1 MLQESTSDVRL
12 GKDVD
17 NMKKFGFQA
26 AIIAATLV
34 NGPAYA
40 ADEDLI
46 VLDWAGFE
54 DPGFYGAYIE
64 KHGERPTFV
73 LFGEEEE
80 AFQKLRAGFR
90 ADVSHPC
97 LQSVD
102 KWLDAGLI
110 EPLDTSRIDRW
121 DDVNQDVK
129 EAFRFDGEY
138 YLLPMEWGTT
148 AVTYRSDLV
157 DEADVQSLQVFLDP
171 KFEGRTSIA
180 DNVDDAYALA
190 FLATGVTDWTS
201 ATPDDVEKA
210 SAWLREAH
218 KNARTYWV
226 DGAELSQLMASGEV
240 LLAWAWNET
249 FVRMVLE
256 GYAVKANRNTVEGSS
271 KWFCGYVNLANAPN
285 PEDKIYDFFNAWL
298 EPESARYLVEE
309 WGYGHSNQIAMSD
322 LGQEALD
329 AVGLGAVSVPLLDQ
343 VPMSHEIRGL
353 MIQEFE
359 LIKAGF

>member
-1 MLQESTSDVRL
+1 MKRHRVR
-12 GKDVD
+12 
-17 NMKKFGFQA
+17 A
-26 AIIAATLV
+26 AIIASMLANV
-34 NGPAYA
+34 PAYA
-40 ADEDLI
+40 ADKDLI

-54 DPGFYGAYIE
+54 DPGFFGAYIE
-64 KHGERPTFV
+64 EHGDVPTFV

-90 ADVSHPC
+90 ADASHPC
-97 LQSVD
+97 SQSVD
-102 KWLDAGLI
+102 KWLDAGLL

-121 DDVNQDVK
+121 DDVNQAIK
-129 EAFRFDGEY
+129 EAFKFDGEY
-138 YLLPMEWGTT
+138 YLLPMDWGTT

-157 DEADVQSLQVFLDP
+157 DEADVQSLQAFLDP

-190 FLATGVTDWTS
+190 FLATGVADWTS
-201 ATPDDVEKA
+201 ATREDVEKA

-218 KNARTYWV
+218 KSIRTYWV

-249 FVRMVLE
+249 YIRMISE
-256 GYAVKANRNTVEGSS
+256 GYDVKANRSTVEGSS
-271 KWFCGYVNLANAPN
+271 TWFCGYVNLANGPN
-285 PEDKIYDFFNAWL
+285 PEDKMYDFFNAWL
-298 EPESARYLVEE
+298 APESARYLVEE
-309 WGYGHSNQIAMSD
+309 WGYGHGNQAALSD

-329 AVGLGAVSVPLLDQ
+329 DVGLGAVSVPLLGQ
-343 VPMSHEIRGL
+343 VPMSHEIREL
-353 MIQEFE
+353 MIREFE